1 MTTATVHTLMPG
13 DVVCA
18 DRGERLETLLGS
30 CVAVVL
36 TDRRRTIGAMCH
48 IVHSHSACGATDNPG
63 AFADC
68 AVDTM
73 YRLLR
78 DRGFSPKL
86 CDAFVY
92 GGGNMFPS
100 LVAGPHVGERNG
112 RTVLDRLQLDGVR
125 VIEVD
130 LGGSNYRR
138 VSWNIGPDLPNVTAV
153 AV

>member
-1 MTTATVHTLMPG
+1 MTTAPVHTLMPG

-30 CVAVVL
+30 CVAIVL

-48 IVHSHSACGATDNPG
+48 IVHSHSASGPTDKPD

-112 RTVLDRLQLDGVR
+112 RKVLERLHLDGVR

-130 LGGSNYRR
+130 LGGPSYRR
-138 VSWNIGPDLPNVTAV
+138 VSWNIGTDLPTVAAV